1 MMIKMEQ
8 ALLKKRHSLSHI
20 LAQAVQREQ
29 QRDVEVAIGPAID
42 NGFYYDFLFS
52 SEKQIKEEDLKKIQN
67 QMEKIVKENQDFVL
81 FSLSD
86 TESKKLVTELMKQQ
100 YKEEMR
106 SEFAAAGEEIT
117 FYANTI
123 VEGAK
128 AALLKGIDPQY
139 VEYYEGVTAY
149 LQEKF
154 PEKFTGK
161 FITFLDMCEGPHV
174 ENTKE
179 LDTKAFK
186 LDKLAGAYRRGNSD
200 NVMMVRVYGLAFDS
214 KEELQNYQTLLEEA
228 KKRDHRIL
236 GQKLKI
242 FTISPLV
249 GSGLPLLQPHGMIIR
264 KEVEDYLWELHKDK
278 GYERVWTPHLAK
290 EDLYK
295 TSGHADKFGDEL
307 FRVKGKEESFFMKPM
322 NCPHHMQIFAD
333 NQFSYRD
340 MPVRYFE
347 PATVYRDEKTGQ
359 LSGLTRV
366 RSITQDDGHLFC
378 RVDQIMQEVGTIV
391 EIIKK
396 FYSTLGMINDYRVRL
411 SVRGPEGKYLGS
423 DEVWEKA
430 EGALRAAC
438 EKFDL
443 PFKIGIDEAAF
454 YGPKLDF
461 MFKDAIGRARQLA
474 TIQCDFNLPV
484 RFDLSFT
491 NEQGEKERPVVIHR
505 AISGSLERFMGV
517 MIEHFGGAFPL
528 WLAPIQIQ
536 IVPVAEKFNDYA
548 FQLKSQL
555 NQLDIRAK
563 VDDGSDSFSKK
574 IRNAELM
581 KIPYT
586 IIVGE
591 KEQNSDSVS
600 VREFRSKAQY
610 EKSVVDF
617 IAQVTT
623 ERDQR
628 KLSSEV
634 E

>member
-1 MMIKMEQ
+1 MEDG
-8 ALLKKRHSLSHI
+8 LYRKRHSLSHI
-20 LAQAVQREQ
+20 LAQAMQREQ

-52 SEKQIKEEDLKKIQN
+52 QDKQLKEEDLKRIQS
-67 QMEKIVKENQDFVL
+67 QMEKIIKENQDFVG
-81 FSLSD
+81 FSLPD
-86 TESKKLVTELMKQQ
+86 AESQKLVLDLMKQQ

-117 FYANTI
+117 FWANTI
-123 VEGAK
+123 VESAK
-128 AALLKGIDPQY
+128 DALLKGINPDY
-139 VEYYEGVTAY
+139 IAYYQTVTDF
-149 LQEKF
+149 LQSRF
-154 PEKFTGK
+154 PEQFAGK
-161 FITFLDMCEGPHV
+161 FVTFLDMCEGGHV
-174 ENTKE
+174 NSTKE
-179 LDTKAFK
+179 IDPRAFK
-186 LDKLAGAYRRGNSD
+186 LEKLAGAYWRGNSD
-200 NVMMVRVYGLAFDS
+200 NVMMTRVYGLAFDT
-214 KEELQNYQTLLEEA
+214 KEELQSYITMMEEA

-236 GQKLKI
+236 GQKLKL

-264 KEVEDYLWELHKDK
+264 KEIEDFLWQLHKDK
-278 GYERVWTPHLAK
+278 GYQRVWTPHLAK

-295 TSGHADKFGDEL
+295 TSGHAEKFWDEL
-307 FRVKGKEESFFMKPM
+307 FRVKGKEENFFMKPM

-347 PATVYRDEKTGQ
+347 PATVYRDEKTWQ

-378 RVDQIMQEVGTIV
+378 RVDQIMQEVWTIV

-396 FYSTLGMINDYRVRL
+396 FYSTLGMINDYWVRL
-411 SVRGPEGKYLGS
+411 SVRGPEWKYLGS

-461 MFKDAIGRARQLA
+461 MFKDAIGRERQLA

-528 WLAPIQIQ
+528 WLAPIQVQ

-586 IIVGE
+586 LIVGE

-610 EKSVVDF
+610 EKSIEDF
-617 IAQVTT
+617 IAQVAS
-623 ERDQR
+623 EKDER
-628 KLSSEV
+628 KLSAE
-634 E
+634 

>member
-1 MMIKMEQ
+1 MEDG
-8 ALLKKRHSLSHI
+8 LYRKRHSLSHI
-20 LAQAVQREQ
+20 LAQAMQREQ

-42 NGFYYDFLFS
+42 NGFYYDFLFAQD
-52 SEKQIKEEDLKKIQN
+52 KQIKEEDLKKIQS
-67 QMEKIVKENQDFVL
+67 QMEKIIKENQDFVG
-81 FSLSD
+81 FSLPD
-86 TESKKLVTELMKQQ
+86 AESQKLVLDLMKQQ

-117 FYANTI
+117 FWANTI
-123 VEGAK
+123 VESAK
-128 AALLKGIDPQY
+128 DALLKGINP
-139 VEYYEGVTAY
+139 EYIAYYQTVTDY
-149 LQEKF
+149 LQARF
-154 PEKFTGK
+154 PDQFAGK
-161 FITFLDMCEGPHV
+161 FVTFLDMCEGGHV
-174 ENTKE
+174 NSTKE
-179 LDTKAFK
+179 IDPRAFK
-186 LDKLAGAYRRGNSD
+186 LEKLAGAYWRGNSD
-200 NVMMVRVYGLAFDS
+200 NVMMTRVYGLAFDT
-214 KEELQNYQTLLEEA
+214 KEELQSYITMMEEA

-236 GQKLKI
+236 GQKLKL

-264 KEVEDYLWELHKDK
+264 KEIEDFLWQLHKDK
-278 GYERVWTPHLAK
+278 GYQRVWTPHLAK

-295 TSGHADKFGDEL
+295 TSGHAEKFWDEL
-307 FRVKGKEESFFMKPM
+307 FRVKGKEENFFMKPM

-347 PATVYRDEKTGQ
+347 PATVYRDEKTWQ

-396 FYSTLGMINDYRVRL
+396 FYSTLGMINDYWVRL

-461 MFKDAIGRARQLA
+461 MFKDAIGRERQLA

-528 WLAPIQIQ
+528 WLAPIQVQ

-586 IIVGE
+586 LIVGE

-617 IAQVTT
+617 ITQLTA
-623 ERDQR
+623 ERDER
-628 KLSSEV
+628 KLSSDAQ
-634 E
+634 

>member
-1 MMIKMEQ
+1 MEDG
-8 ALLKKRHSLSHI
+8 LYRKRHSLSHI
-20 LAQAVQREQ
+20 LAQAMQREQ

-52 SEKQIKEEDLKKIQN
+52 QDKQLKEEDLKRIQS
-67 QMEKIVKENQDFVL
+67 QMEKIIKENQDFFG
-81 FSLSD
+81 FSLPD
-86 TESKKLVTELMKQQ
+86 AESQKLVLDLMKQQ

-117 FYANTI
+117 FWANTI
-123 VEGAK
+123 VESAK
-128 AALLKGIDPQY
+128 DALLKGINPDY
-139 VEYYEGVTAY
+139 IAYYQTVTDF
-149 LQEKF
+149 LQSRF
-154 PEKFTGK
+154 PEQFAGK
-161 FITFLDMCEGPHV
+161 FVTFLDMCEGGHV
-174 ENTKE
+174 NSTKE
-179 LDTKAFK
+179 IDPRAFK
-186 LDKLAGAYRRGNSD
+186 LEKLAGAYWRGNSD
-200 NVMMVRVYGLAFDS
+200 NVMMTRVYGLAFDT
-214 KEELQNYQTLLEEA
+214 KEELQSYITMMEEA

-236 GQKLKI
+236 GQKLKL

-264 KEVEDYLWELHKDK
+264 KEIEDFLWQLHKDK
-278 GYERVWTPHLAK
+278 GYQRVWTPHLAK

-295 TSGHADKFGDEL
+295 TSGHAEKFWDEL
-307 FRVKGKEESFFMKPM
+307 FRVKGKEENFFMKPM

-347 PATVYRDEKTGQ
+347 PATVYRDEKTWQ

-396 FYSTLGMINDYRVRL
+396 FYSTLGMINDYWVRL

-461 MFKDAIGRARQLA
+461 MFKDAIGRERQLA

-528 WLAPIQIQ
+528 WLAPIQVQ

-586 IIVGE
+586 LIVGE

-610 EKSVVDF
+610 EKSIEDF
-617 IAQVTT
+617 IAQVAS
-623 ERDQR
+623 EKDER
-628 KLSSEV
+628 KLSAE
-634 E
+634 

>member
-1 MMIKMEQ
+1 MEDG
-8 ALLKKRHSLSHI
+8 LYRKRHSLSHI
-20 LAQAVQREQ
+20 LAQAMQREQ

-42 NGFYYDFLFS
+42 NGFYYDFLFAQD
-52 SEKQIKEEDLKKIQN
+52 KQIKEEDLKKIQS
-67 QMEKIVKENQDFVL
+67 QMEKIIKENQDFVGFAL
-81 FSLSD
+81 PD
-86 TESKKLVTELMKQQ
+86 VESQKLVLDLMKQQ

-117 FYANTI
+117 FWANTI
-123 VEGAK
+123 VESAK
-128 AALLKGIDPQY
+128 DALLKGINPDY
-139 VEYYEGVTAY
+139 IAYYQTVTDY
-149 LQEKF
+149 LQARF
-154 PEKFTGK
+154 PDQFAGK
-161 FITFLDMCEGPHV
+161 FVTFLDMCEGGHV
-174 ENTKE
+174 NSTKE
-179 LDTKAFK
+179 IDPRAFK
-186 LDKLAGAYRRGNSD
+186 LEKLAGAYWRGNSD
-200 NVMMVRVYGLAFDS
+200 NVMMTRVYGLAFDT
-214 KEELQNYQTLLEEA
+214 KEELQSYITMMEEA

-236 GQKLKI
+236 GQKLKL

-264 KEVEDYLWELHKDK
+264 KEIEDFLWQLHKDK
-278 GYERVWTPHLAK
+278 GYQRVWTPHLAK

-295 TSGHADKFGDEL
+295 TSGHAEKFWDEL
-307 FRVKGKEESFFMKPM
+307 FRVKGKEENFFMKPM

-347 PATVYRDEKTGQ
+347 PATVYRDEKTWQ

-396 FYSTLGMINDYRVRL
+396 FYSTLGMINDYWVRL

-461 MFKDAIGRARQLA
+461 MFKDAIGRERQLA

-528 WLAPIQIQ
+528 WLAPTQVQ

-586 IIVGE
+586 LIVGE

-617 IAQVTT
+617 ITQLTA
-623 ERDQR
+623 ERDER
-628 KLSSEV
+628 KLSSDAQ
-634 E
+634 